1 MKDTIKNS
9 IIGAF
14 AIFGL
19 VTMISSWGF
28 PTKFLSASPNPAN
41 KIGKYQL
48 QVVIDEPTNTTSYVV
63 IDTENGNIYEG
74 YLFYNY
80 NEQKTDFTGEMY
92 ELIKY
97 CKKFTP
103 R

>member
-19 VTMISSWGF
+19 VTLISSSNNAKTVVQD
-28 PTKFLSASPNPAN
+28 TK
-41 KIGKYQL
+41 
-48 QVVIDEPTNTTSYVV
+48 QVWSIVSVIDSPETAYKIN
-63 IDTENGNIYEG
+63 
-74 YLFYNY
+74 
-80 NEQKTDFTGEMY
+80 
-92 ELIKY
+92 
-97 CKKFTP
+97 

>member
-19 VTMISSWGF
+19 VALISSSNTA
-28 PTKFLSASPNPAN
+28 PTVIQDGTPESHVWTMHSTSHNTSSFVYAIN
-41 KIGKYQL
+41 K
-48 QVVIDEPTNTTSYVV
+48 V
-63 IDTENGNIYEG
+63 
-74 YLFYNY
+74 
-80 NEQKTDFTGEMY
+80 TGEVR
-92 ELIKY
+92 KY
-97 CKKFTP
+97 DSKYTYGKSGKLMFESH